1 MWKVSFCF
9 YIEFS
14 LLNWRTHTHTNI
26 RAKVLPSEDSSSP
39 FCQDCNNTVLS
50 TAPNDLFK
58 TSTKIR
64 KMIDILKHTRDN
76 NPGEKT
82 IIFSQFTSMLD
93 LIEQPLKKHGF
104 RFCRY
109 DGSMSSMLREKSL
122 ERLKY
127 DRYCTVML
135 ISLKC
140 GSLGLNLTSANRVI
154 LMDIWWNP
162 ALEEQAIDRVHR
174 IGQRLPV
181 HVTRLLIDNSVEL
194 KIMALQE
201 KKVKR
206 RYAQICWYSSMFIC
220 LFS

>member
-1 MWKVSFCF
+1 
-9 YIEFS
+9 
-14 LLNWRTHTHTNI
+14 
-26 RAKVLPSEDSSSP
+26 
-39 FCQDCNNTVLS
+39 
-50 TAPNDLFK
+50 
-58 TSTKIR
+58 
-64 KMIDILKHTRDN
+64 
-76 NPGEKT
+76 
-82 IIFSQFTSMLD
+82 MLD
-93 LIEQPLKKHGF
+93 LMEQPLRKHGF
-104 RFCRY
+104 KFCRY

-127 DRYCTVML
+127 DRHCTAML

-201 KKVKR
+201 KKVRTDLFIKQNIRLYHVIFICFYLFFFLKKR
-206 RYAQICWYSSMFIC
+206 RY
-220 LFS
+220 

>member
-1 MWKVSFCF
+1 M
-9 YIEFS
+9 
-14 LLNWRTHTHTNI
+14 
-26 RAKVLPSEDSSSP
+26 
-39 FCQDCNNTVLS
+39 LS

-64 KMIDILKHTRDN
+64 KLIDILKHTRDN
-76 NPGEKT
+76 HPGEKT

-93 LIEQPLKKHGF
+93 LMEQPLKKHGF

-109 DGSMSSMLREKSL
+109 DGSMSSMVREKSL

-201 KKVKR
+201 KKVTYMHMWTQQQQRVYLFVLHR
-206 RYAQICWYSSMFIC
+206 RS
-220 LFS
+220 